1 MSAAKSGNLNT
12 KSAGQQF
19 KYSSAAKPNS
29 IMKLF
34 FLIALL
40 SFVNTVSS
48 ESNAV
53 TVTYVANE
61 GVLIQSGSKQVLID
75 ALHKPYL
82 SEYLATPQKILHT
95 MMANRPPF
103 EDIELLL
110 VSHIHGD
117 HFNAE
122 LVGEYLQVSKT
133 TRLFTTLQAKSE
145 IAKNFSG
152 FANITDKTQVI
163 RYHAEMDTSFSVKG
177 IQVRMVRIAH
187 GGGRGSAMQN
197 VGHIVEL
204 GGLKFLH
211 IGDPSYGKIDFERL
225 QLFRDKIDV
234 AILPFWFL
242 TAAKGRE
249 IIDQLIK
256 PAYLIAVHVPPKD
269 VNSITREIAKYYPEA
284 VVFGK
289 PNEQQHYNNDID

>member
-1 MSAAKSGNLNT
+1 M
-12 KSAGQQF
+12 
-19 KYSSAAKPNS
+19 
-29 IMKLF
+29 MKLF
-34 FLIALL
+34 FLIAC
-40 SFVNTVSS
+40 SFVNTLSS
-48 ESNAV
+48 ESDAV

-75 ALHKPYL
+75 ALHKPYI
-82 SEYLATPQKILHT
+82 SEYLATPQKVLDD
-95 MMANRPPF
+95 MMASRPPF

-122 LVGEYLQVSKT
+122 LVGEYLQVSQT
-133 TRLFTTLQAKSE
+133 ARLFTTLQARSE
-145 IAKNFSG
+145 IAINFSG
-152 FANITDKTQVI
+152 FANITDKTQAI
-163 RYHAEMDTSFSVKG
+163 RYHAEMDTSFSAKG

-187 GGGRGSAMQN
+187 GGARWSAMQN

-204 GGLKFLH
+204 GGMKFLH
-211 IGDPSYGKIDFERL
+211 IGDPSYGKKDFERL
-225 QLFRDKIDV
+225 QLFRDNIDV

-249 IIDQLIK
+249 IVDKLIK
-256 PAYLIAVHVPPKD
+256 PAYLIAVHVPPND

-289 PNEQQHYNNDID
+289 PNEQQHY

>member
-1 MSAAKSGNLNT
+1 MNL
-12 KSAGQQF
+12 
-19 KYSSAAKPNS
+19 
-29 IMKLF
+29 LF
-34 FLIALL
+34 VLIALL

-61 GVLIQSGSKQVLID
+61 GVLIQSGDKQVLID

-82 SEYLATPQKILHT
+82 SEYLATPQKVLDD
-95 MMANRPPF
+95 MMASRPPF

-122 LVGEYLQVSKT
+122 LVAQYLQVSKT
-133 TRLFTTLQAKSE
+133 ARLFTTSQAKSE
-145 IAKNFSG
+145 ITKNFSG
-152 FANITDKTQVI
+152 LANITDKTQVI
-163 RYHAEMDTSFSVKG
+163 RYHAEMDTSFCAKG

-187 GGGRGSAMQN
+187 GGARWSGMQN
-197 VGHIVEL
+197 VGHIVEV
-204 GGLKFLH
+204 GGMKFLH
-211 IGDPSYGKIDFERL
+211 IGDPSYGKKDFERL
-225 QLFRDKIDV
+225 QLFKDKIDV

-242 TAAKGRE
+242 TAAQGRE
-249 IIDQLIK
+249 IINQLIK

-269 VNSITREIAKYYPEA
+269 VHSITREIARYYPDA
-284 VVFGK
+284 VVFSK
-289 PNEQQHYNNDID
+289 PYEKQHYK

>member
-1 MSAAKSGNLNT
+1 MSAAKSRNLRT

-19 KYSSAAKPNS
+19 KDSSAAKPNS

-34 FLIALL
+34 FLIAF

-48 ESNAV
+48 QSNAV

-82 SEYLATPQKILHT
+82 SEYLATPQKILDT

-117 HFNAE
+117 HFSGE

-133 TRLFTTLQAKSE
+133 ARLFTTLQAKSQL
-145 IAKNFSG
+145 ANTFSG
-152 FANITDKTQVI
+152 FAHITDKIQVM
-163 RYHAEMDTSFSVKG
+163 RYYAEMDTSFSAKG

-187 GGGRGSAMQN
+187 GGVRWSGMQN

-204 GGLKFLH
+204 GSMKFLH
-211 IGDPSYGKIDFERL
+211 IGDPSHGKKDFERL

-249 IIDQLIK
+249 IVDKLIK

-289 PNEQQHYNNDID
+289 PNEQQHYK

>member
-1 MSAAKSGNLNT
+1 
-12 KSAGQQF
+12 
-19 KYSSAAKPNS
+19 
-29 IMKLF
+29 MKLF
-34 FLIALL
+34 FLIAF
-40 SFVNTVSS
+40 SFVNTLSS
-48 ESNAV
+48 ESDAV

-82 SEYLATPQKILHT
+82 SEYLATPQKILDT

-122 LVGEYLQVSKT
+122 IVGEYLRVSKT
-133 TRLFTTLQAKSE
+133 ARLFTTLQARSE
-145 IAKNFSG
+145 IANTFSG
-152 FANITDKTQVI
+152 FAHITDKTQVI
-163 RYHAEMDTSFSVKG
+163 QYHAEMDTSFSAKG

-187 GGGRGSAMQN
+187 GGSGLQN

-204 GGLKFLH
+204 GSMKFLH
-211 IGDPSYGKIDFERL
+211 IGDPSYGKKDFERL

-249 IIDQLIK
+249 IIDKLIM

-269 VNSITREIAKYYPEA
+269 VNSITREIAKYYPQA

-289 PNEQQHYNNDID
+289 PNEKQHY